1 LDAFWKDVKEACEQR
16 RNLKKPQFALP
27 QQELRRTINERDKM
41 LRERKKPSP
50 LSDYEHSLNK
60 SYKASQNAKRARK
73 DVAQLGQQSLQSI
86 DPLVVED
93 DCTNAQGD
101 QSIWSNSISS
111 WTQQVSHKNSSWGRR
126 YQQPSA
132 LIYSRPIS
140 MA

>member
-1 LDAFWKDVKEACEQR
+1 MDAFWKDVKEACEQR
-16 RNLKKPQFALP
+16 RNPTKPQFALP
-27 QQELRRTINERDKM
+27 RQELRRTINERDKM

-93 DCTNAQGD
+93 DCTNAQD
-101 QSIWSNSISS
+101 CPID
-111 WTQQVSHKNSSWGRR
+111 RE
-126 YQQPSA
+126 A
-132 LIYSRPIS
+132 L
-140 MA
+140 